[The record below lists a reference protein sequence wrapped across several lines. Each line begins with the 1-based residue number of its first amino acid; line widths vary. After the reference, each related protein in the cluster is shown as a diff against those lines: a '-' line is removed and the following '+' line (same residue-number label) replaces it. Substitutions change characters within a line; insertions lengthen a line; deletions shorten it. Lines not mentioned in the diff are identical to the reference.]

1 MSNTGA
7 IYKNGI
13 PFTEQ
18 DPSDIQ
24 VAASAM
30 RAVCDAKGN
39 KIKDTYVKKATQST
53 AFMDT
58 AEYHNS
64 VYRGKDLNTRFK
76 SGDLYAEIAS
86 GKFRDMFIGDYFNIS
101 FKNPKKETETVILT
115 CMIAKFVPAKGSDPA
130 KAIIVPLENIFGSV
144 FAKWNLTD
152 TLEGG
157 YQGSNI
163 KTEIESMV
171 PTLTTIFG
179 EHLKNMFVTNSSVVS
194 EGVSGSGSSI
204 DGRTADSVNVTN
216 AKIDLMNELEIF
228 GSRIWGSASHD
239 NKSLYGHLPLFRLN
253 PSLIP
258 LQVGGSY
265 WTKSIRDGATVAIVL
280 GRGTCSNTNPSATP
294 SHTRVKFA
302 IG

>member
-13 PFTEQ
+13 PYSEY
-18 DPSDIQ
+18 DASDIK

-39 KIKDTYVKKATQST
+39 KIKDTYVKKSKQTT
-53 AFMDT
+53 EFFDT
-58 AEYHNS
+58 ATYHNS
-64 VYRGKDLNTRFK
+64 VYRGKDLSARFK

-86 GKFRDMFIGDYFNIS
+86 GKFRDMFIGDYFNVS
-101 FKNPKKETETVILT
+101 FKNPKKETETVTLM
-115 CMIAKFVPAKGSDPA
+115 CRIAKFIEAKGSEPA
-130 KAIIVPLENIFGSV
+130 KVIIVPLENIFGSV
-144 FAKWNLTD
+144 FAKWNMTD

-157 YQGSNI
+157 YQASNI

-179 EHLKNMFVTNSSVVS
+179 EHLKNMTVFNTNVVG
-194 EGVSGSGSSI
+194 EGVSGSGSSV
-204 DGRTADSVNVTN
+204 DGKSSEHIITSV
-216 AKIDLMNELEIF
+216 KIDLMNEQEIF
-228 GSRIWGSASHD
+228 GTRIWGSTMLD
-239 NKSLYGHLPLFRLN
+239 NETLYGHLPLFRLN
-253 PSLIP
+253 PWLIP

-265 WTKSIRDGATVAIVL
+265 WTKSIRDGATVVIVL

-294 SHTRVKFA
+294 AHTRVKFA